1 MSPTDGGS
9 STRSDL
15 RTLVGQPAFF
25 AVMFMAMMLP
35 LSLIISPALPGMAT
49 DLGVSDARIGLVV
62 TAITLPPMVLAPV
75 AGVAGDMFGRRAVA
89 IPGLLLYGVAG
100 LAIVGSTSF
109 PVVLGL
115 RGLQGVAMAGIAP
128 LTITLLGDLFDGSI
142 ATTAQ
147 GMRSST
153 AGVSLAAGPVVA
165 GLLAG
170 IAWQYPFALYALS
183 LPTMVAVYRWVP
195 ETAPERDSGTT
206 VRGTLRQY
214 VRSIAAEI
222 SNRSLLVVLAGGF
235 VRFFSLFAF
244 YTFIPIF
251 AVRVLGASSS
261 VAGLLVALSGI
272 RIVLSP
278 TAGWWVS
285 RFSRRWALFGMVVVQ
300 IFALALVPFVP
311 NVWWL
316 AGLAVVYGFGDAL
329 FDPIVNDGV
338 SSMVEARNRNGVVG
352 GLRVLK
358 EAGKTASPAALG
370 VVLGLGGYISL
381 FYILSGVL
389 AIYGMLVLLYLD
401 RP

>member
-1 MSPTDGGS
+1 MG
-9 STRSDL
+9 
-15 RTLVGQPAFF
+15 
-25 AVMFMAMMLP
+25 
-35 LSLIISPALPGMAT
+35 T

-62 TAITLPPMVLAPV
+62 TAITLPPMFLAPV

-89 IPGLLLYGVAG
+89 IPGLFLYGAAG
-100 LAIVGSTSF
+100 LAIVWTTSF

-115 RGLQGVAMAGIAP
+115 RGLQGIAMAGIAP
-128 LTITLLGDLFDGSI
+128 LTVTLLGDLFDGSI

-153 AGVSLAAGPVVA
+153 SGVSLAAGPVVA
-165 GLLAG
+165 GVLAG
-170 IAWQYPFALYALS
+170 VAWQYPFALYALA
-183 LPTMVAVYRWVP
+183 LPTMVAVYVWVP
-195 ETAPERDSGTT
+195 ETARDRDSASS
-206 VRGTLRQY
+206 VRGTLRRY
-214 VRSIAAEI
+214 VRSIAAEV
-222 SNRSLLVVLAGGF
+222 SDVSLLVVLAGGF

-300 IFALALVPFVP
+300 IGAIAMVPFVP

-316 AGLAVVYGFGDAL
+316 AGLAVVYGLGDAM
-329 FDPIVNDGV
+329 FDPIINDGA
-338 SSMVEARNRNGVVG
+338 SSMVAARNRNGVVG

-358 EAGKTASPAALG
+358 EAGKTASPAVLG
-370 VVLGLGGYISL
+370 VVLGLGGYTTL
-381 FYILSGVL
+381 FYTLSAVLAVYGVL
-389 AIYGMLVLLYLD
+389 VLFLLD
-401 RP
+401 RH